1 MVSNETMRDYWDTAK
16 LDELLD
22 GMSRTAFMLR
32 FTLSH
37 PGLDTTIVGT
47 SSVEHLRDNLAA
59 AADGPAARRRPQRGQ
74 AQARRCRRP
83 TNSDL
88 SSPSASAKPT

>member
-1 MVSNETMRDYWDTAK
+1 MRGQWDSAG

-37 PGLDTTIVGT
+37 PDLDTTIVGT
-47 SSVEHLRDNLAA
+47 SSIGHLRDNLAA
-59 AADGPAARRRPQRGQ
+59 AAQGPLPGDLLSEVKARLTAAGARP
-74 AQARRCRRP
+74 
-83 TNSDL
+83 
-88 SSPSASAKPT
+88 ASA